1 MALSRDQILGATDFV
16 FVELEVEEWGGT
28 VRLRGLSASERD
40 AFESS
45 VGVAQDLTNLRS
57 RLVVNCLV
65 DDNGERLFKDSE
77 AKLLGEKNANVI
89 NRLFDEVRN
98 LSGMSDDEIGA
109 AEGNSKTQ

>member
-45 VGVAQDLTNLRS
+45 VGVTYWNIRGLTIVFNIAGSELSIALFTR
-57 RLVVNCLV
+57 CLMIF
-65 DDNGERLFKDSE
+65 L
-77 AKLLGEKNANVI
+77 
-89 NRLFDEVRN
+89 
-98 LSGMSDDEIGA
+98 
-109 AEGNSKTQ
+109 